1 MKLFRGLK
9 RSDYQDVL
17 RVLGSFIDE
26 HGYTDVRIIETDDGV
41 VLQGRVPDRR
51 ELGES
56 SYDTYLI
63 TDDDIKTMVRDAFQR
78 RGQKPPTYSE

>member
-1 MKLFRGLK
+1 M
-9 RSDYQDVL
+9 
-17 RVLGSFIDE
+17 RVD
-26 HGYTDVRIIETDDGV
+26 HDGV

-78 RGQKPPTYSE
+78 RGQRR